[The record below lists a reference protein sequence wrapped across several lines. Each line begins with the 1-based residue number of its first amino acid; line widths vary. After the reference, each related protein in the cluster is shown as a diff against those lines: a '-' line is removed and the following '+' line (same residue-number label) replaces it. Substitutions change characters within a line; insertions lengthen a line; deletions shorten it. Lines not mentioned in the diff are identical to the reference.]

1 MSHWKSFAF
10 HSFPGL
16 ASLRIEMMINA
27 DIGEMTGADEE
38 IMPCI
43 SIGNI
48 ACGYHASNPEHMAET
63 VRLALT
69 YGVKISAH
77 PSYFDKENFGRV
89 SIPHTREEIVEL
101 LEAQVSLL
109 ESICSSV
116 GGSLFSIKPH
126 GALYHDMMEKPFV
139 REAIVSVAKKYQ
151 LPLIVQA
158 IPQGG
163 EEIDWGTPVLTEVFA
178 DRAYLPDG
186 SLKPRSEAGALY
198 LEESIIVRQ
207 ARDFMEKNSADT
219 LCFHGDN
226 PASVAALKCLY
237 AKD

>member
-1 MSHWKSFAF
+1 MSHCKSFTF
-10 HSFPGL
+10 HSLLGL
-16 ASLRIEMMINA
+16 ASLCIEMMINA

-43 SIGNI
+43 SVGNI
-48 ACGYHASNPEHMAET
+48 ACGYHVSNPEHMAET

-77 PSYFDKENFGRV
+77 PSYFDRENFGRISV
-89 SIPHTREEIVEL
+89 PHTRDEIVEL
-101 LEAQVSLL
+101 VEAQVSLL
-109 ESICSSV
+109 GRICEEE
-116 GGSLFSIKPH
+116 GASLFAIKPH
-126 GALYHDMMEKPFV
+126 GALYHDMMEQRHV

-151 LPLIVQA
+151 LHLIVQA
-158 IPQGG
+158 MPRERDQITW
-163 EEIDWGTPVLTEVFA
+163 EIPVLTEVFA

-186 SLKPRSEAGALY
+186 RLKPRSEEGSLY
-198 LEESIIVRQ
+198 LDESVILRQ
-207 ARDFMEKNSADT
+207 AREFLENSSADT

-237 AKD
+237 AED